1 MNCYAKY
8 TPTDTAVAVSLG
20 GEEKDDEEPA
30 IRAILAGE
38 KPKKKAACSHAE
50 TPRQTLVTVR
60 YGRGVCYL
68 VPQRSGL

>member
-38 KPKKKAACSHAE
+38 KPKKKQRAL
-50 TPRQTLVTVR
+50 TLKHPDKLSLLFDMAVE
-60 YGRGVCYL
+60 
-68 VPQRSGL
+68 SAI

>member
-20 GEEKDDEEPA
+20 GEEKDEEEPA

-38 KPKKKAACSHAE
+38 KPKKSSVLS
-50 TPRQTLVTVR
+50 R
-60 YGRGVCYL
+60 
-68 VPQRSGL
+68 